1 MDNKILVIDD
11 DHDYLALMVMHLT
24 RKGYQVESTTVVTSA
39 LELLGDRSNRFAVL
53 VTDWMMPGMSGN
65 NLVKLAKQ
73 IDPTIEAI
81 VITAMGQMGLSG
93 KLKFGAFDYLTK
105 PLNSMNELSEMVQR
119 ALNHRMKMID
129 K

>member
-65 NLVKLAKQ
+65 NLIKIAKQ
-73 IDPTIEAI
+73 LDPMIEAI

-105 PLNSMNELSEMVQR
+105 PLNSMSELSEMVQR
-119 ALNHRMKMID
+119 ALNHRKKMID